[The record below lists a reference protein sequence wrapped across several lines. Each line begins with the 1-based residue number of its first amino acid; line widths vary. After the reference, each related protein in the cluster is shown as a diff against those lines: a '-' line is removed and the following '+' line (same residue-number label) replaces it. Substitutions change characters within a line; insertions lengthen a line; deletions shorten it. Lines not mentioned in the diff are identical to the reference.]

1 MPLALLAL
9 AVSAFGIGTTEFVMM
24 GLLPNVADDLGTSV
38 PTAGYLVSAYAIGVV
53 VGAPLL
59 TGLGSRIPRKRML
72 LLLMAVFTVGNLASA
87 FAPDF
92 GWLLVSRF
100 LAGLPHGAFF
110 GVGAVVAAR
119 LVPDGRQARA
129 VATMFLGLTVANI
142 VGVPAATLLGQHL
155 GWRATFMV
163 VAVIGL
169 GAMAALAR
177 LVPQI
182 PVEAHQNVR
191 RELSALGN
199 RQVMLGLLTA
209 VLGFAGVF
217 AVYSYLSSMTTEAMG
232 FGESSVTLV
241 LALFGIGMTLGA
253 LAAGPLTDRALR
265 PTLYGSL
272 GALAVVLVVF
282 PFTVH
287 VHWAA
292 LVMVVLLGGIGFM
305 TTTPLQMLVMNKAK
319 DAPTLASASNH
330 SAFNLANAGGAW
342 LGGVAIAALL
352 GLDVPGPGRRGAGR
366 GRTRRGGHGGRH
378 GPDPGPLAGR
388 GLRSPGGDSGVR
400 GGPLLLRRLSR
411 TAPRPPLTTTGRWGR
426 ATRAPTG
433 PSSQVVVDGL
443 SRRASTTA
451 RSRTADTPIRV
462 PFLPMEVSL
471 MR

>member
-53 VGAPLL
+53 LGAPLL
-59 TGLGSRIPRKRML
+59 TGLGSRVPRKRML
-72 LLLMAVFTVGNLASA
+72 LLLMALFTVGNLASA
-87 FAPDF
+87 LAPDF
-92 GWLLVSRF
+92 GWLIAGRF

-119 LVPDGRQARA
+119 LVPEGRRARA

-155 GWRATFMV
+155 GWRATFLV
-163 VAVIGL
+163 VAAIGL
-169 GAMAALAR
+169 AAMAALTR
-177 LVPQI
+177 LVPHI
-182 PVEAHQNVR
+182 PVEAHQDVR
-191 RELSALGN
+191 RELRALGN
-199 RQVMLGLLTA
+199 RQVILGLLTA
-209 VLGFAGVF
+209 VFGFAGVF
-217 AVYSYLSSMTTEAMG
+217 AVYSYLSAMTTEAMG
-232 FGESSVTLV
+232 FGTSSVTLV

-272 GALAVVLVVF
+272 GALAVILVMF

-287 VHWAA
+287 VPWAA
-292 LVMVVLLGGIGFM
+292 LVMVVLLGGVGFM

-342 LGGVAIAALL
+342 LGGVAIAAGWGWTSPALVGAVL
-352 GLDVPGPGRRGAGR
+352 AVIGLAVAATAGYLDR
-366 GRTRRGGHGGRH
+366 
-378 GPDPGPLAGR
+378 DP
-388 GLRSPGGDSGVR
+388 SPKSRVVA
-400 GGPLLLRRLSR
+400 GGPRTTPREHPTSSR
-411 TAPRPPLTTTGRWGR
+411 P
-426 ATRAPTG
+426 
-433 PSSQVVVDGL
+433 
-443 SRRASTTA
+443 
-451 RSRTADTPIRV
+451 DTPSRSSASGTRSG
-462 PFLPMEVSL
+462 PPGA
-471 MR
+471 

>member
-38 PTAGYLVSAYAIGVV
+38 PTAGHLVSAYAIGVV
-53 VGAPLL
+53 LGAPLL
-59 TGLGSRIPRKRML
+59 TAVGSRIPRKRML
-72 LLLMAVFTVGNLASA
+72 LLLMALFTVGNLASA

-92 GWLLVSRF
+92 GWLLAGRF

-119 LVPDGRQARA
+119 LVSEGRRARA

-155 GWRATFMV
+155 GWRATFLV
-163 VAVIGL
+163 VSAIGVC
-169 GAMAALAR
+169 AMAALAR
-177 LVPQI
+177 LVPYI
-182 PVEAHQNVR
+182 PLDAHQGLG
-191 RELSALGN
+191 REMRALGN
-199 RQVMLGLLTA
+199 RQVLLGLLTA

-217 AVYSYLSSMTTEAMG
+217 AVYSYLSAMTTEVMG

-282 PFTVH
+282 PFAVH
-287 VHWAA
+287 VRWAA
-292 LVMVVLLGGIGFM
+292 LVTVVLLGGVGFM

-342 LGGVAIAALL
+342 LGGVAIAAGWGWTSPAPVGAALAVA
-352 GLDVPGPGRRGAGR
+352 GLAVAVTAGVLDRERRG
-366 GRTRRGGHGGRH
+366 
-378 GPDPGPLAGR
+378 
-388 GLRSPGGDSGVR
+388 V
-400 GGPLLLRRLSR
+400 SR
-411 TAPRPPLTTTGRWGR
+411 I
-426 ATRAPTG
+426 
-433 PSSQVVVDGL
+433 V
-443 SRRASTTA
+443 ASADARTA
-451 RSRTADTPIRV
+451 RSEAGADAH
-462 PFLPMEVSL
+462 
-471 MR
+471 

>member
-53 VGAPLL
+53 LGAPLL
-59 TGLGSRIPRKRML
+59 TGLGSRVPRKKML
-72 LLLMAVFTVGNLASA
+72 LLLMALFTVGNLASA
-87 FAPDF
+87 LAPDF
-92 GWLLVSRF
+92 GWLLAGRF

-119 LVPDGRQARA
+119 LAAEGRQARA

-155 GWRATFMV
+155 GWRATFLV
-163 VAVIGL
+163 VAAIGL
-169 GAMAALAR
+169 AAMAALAR
-177 LVPQI
+177 LVPRI
-182 PVEAHQNVR
+182 PVEAHQDVR
-191 RELSALGN
+191 RELRALGN
-199 RQVMLGLLTA
+199 RQVLLGLLTA
-209 VLGFAGVF
+209 VFGFAGVF
-217 AVYSYLSSMTTEAMG
+217 AVYSYLSAMTTEAMG

-272 GALAVVLVVF
+272 GALAVVLVAF

-287 VHWAA
+287 VPWAA
-292 LVMVVLLGGIGFM
+292 LVMVTLLGAVGFM
-305 TTTPLQMLVMNKAK
+305 TTTPLQLLVMNKAK

-342 LGGVAIAALL
+342 LGGVAIAAGWGWTSPAFVGAVLAVA
-352 GLDVPGPGRRGAGR
+352 GLAIALTAGFLDLSKPVRRLRTDPLSGKDPQEHRPEAHPATSGPSGGAFS
-366 GRTRRGGHGGRH
+366 
-378 GPDPGPLAGR
+378 
-388 GLRSPGGDSGVR
+388 SPSGV
-400 GGPLLLRRLSR
+400 
-411 TAPRPPLTTTGRWGR
+411 
-426 ATRAPTG
+426 
-433 PSSQVVVDGL
+433 
-443 SRRASTTA
+443 
-451 RSRTADTPIRV
+451 
-462 PFLPMEVSL
+462 
-471 MR
+471 

>member
-24 GLLPNVADDLGTSV
+24 GLLPNVADDLDTSV

-53 VGAPLL
+53 LGAPLL
-59 TGLGSRIPRKRML
+59 TGLGSRIPRKKML
-72 LLLMAVFTVGNLASA
+72 LALMALFTVGNLASA
-87 FAPDF
+87 LAPDF
-92 GWLLVSRF
+92 GWLLAGRL

-119 LVPDGRQARA
+119 LVAEGRQARA

-155 GWRATFMV
+155 GWRATFLV
-163 VAVIGL
+163 VAAIGL
-169 GAMAALAR
+169 AAMAALAR
-177 LVPQI
+177 LVPHI
-182 PVEAHQNVR
+182 PVEAHQDVR
-191 RELSALGN
+191 RELRALGN
-199 RQVMLGLLTA
+199 RQVILGLLTA
-209 VLGFAGVF
+209 VFGFAGVF
-217 AVYSYLSSMTTEAMG
+217 AVYSYLSAMTTKAMG

-272 GALAVVLVVF
+272 GALAVVLVAF

-287 VHWAA
+287 VQWAA
-292 LVMVVLLGGIGFM
+292 LVTVVLLGALGFM

-342 LGGVAIAALL
+342 LGGVAIAAGWGWTSPAFVGAVLAVL
-352 GLDVPGPGRRGAGR
+352 GLAIAATAGFLDRGPGRKSRVVMGSSTTSPETNRA
-366 GRTRRGGHGGRH
+366 TASS
-378 GPDPGPLAGR
+378 PPGTPS
-388 GLRSPGGDSGVR
+388 SPSGV
-400 GGPLLLRRLSR
+400 
-411 TAPRPPLTTTGRWGR
+411 
-426 ATRAPTG
+426 
-433 PSSQVVVDGL
+433 
-443 SRRASTTA
+443 
-451 RSRTADTPIRV
+451 
-462 PFLPMEVSL
+462 
-471 MR
+471 

>member
-59 TGLGSRIPRKRML
+59 TGLGSRVPRKRML
-72 LLLMAVFTVGNLASA
+72 LLLMALFTVGNLASA
-87 FAPDF
+87 LAPDF
-92 GWLLVSRF
+92 GWLVAGRF

-119 LVPDGRQARA
+119 LVAEGRRGRA

-155 GWRATFMV
+155 GWRATFLV
-163 VAVIGL
+163 VAAIGL
-169 GAMAALAR
+169 AAMAALAR
-177 LVPQI
+177 LVPRI
-182 PVEAHQNVR
+182 PVEAHQDVR
-191 RELSALGN
+191 SELRALGH
-199 RQVMLGLLTA
+199 RQVLLGLLTA
-209 VLGFAGVF
+209 VFGFAGVF
-217 AVYSYLSSMTTEAMG
+217 AVYSYLSAMTTEAMG
-232 FGESSVTLV
+232 FGESSVTVV

-287 VHWAA
+287 VPWAA
-292 LVMVVLLGGIGFM
+292 LVMVVLLGGVGFM

-342 LGGVAIAALL
+342 LGGVAIAAGWGWTSPAFVGAVLAVAGL
-352 GLDVPGPGRRGAGR
+352 GIALTAGYLDRITPARRLR
-366 GRTRRGGHGGRH
+366 LDRITPVRRSTTEPLRGG
-378 GPDPGPLAGR
+378 GPAPAPQARPALEERAATGPLEEAAT
-388 GLRSPGGDSGVR
+388 
-400 GGPLLLRRLSR
+400 GPLEDK
-411 TAPRPPLTTTGRWGR
+411 AATGRPR
-426 ATRAPTG
+426 
-433 PSSQVVVDGL
+433 
-443 SRRASTTA
+443 
-451 RSRTADTPIRV
+451 
-462 PFLPMEVSL
+462 
-471 MR
+471 

>member
-53 VGAPLL
+53 LGAPLL
-59 TGLGSRIPRKRML
+59 TGLGSRVPRKKML
-72 LLLMAVFTVGNLASA
+72 LLLMALFTIGNLASA
-87 FAPDF
+87 LAPDF
-92 GWLLVSRF
+92 GWLLAGRV

-119 LVPDGRQARA
+119 LVAEGRQARA

-155 GWRATFMV
+155 GWRATFLV
-163 VAVIGL
+163 VAAIGL
-169 GAMAALAR
+169 AAMAALAR
-177 LVPQI
+177 LVPTI
-182 PVEAHQNVR
+182 PVEAHQDVR
-191 RELSALGN
+191 RELRALGN
-199 RQVMLGLLTA
+199 RQVLLGLLTA
-209 VLGFAGVF
+209 VFGFAGVF
-217 AVYSYLSSMTTEAMG
+217 AVYSYLSAMTTKAMG
-232 FGESSVTLV
+232 FGESSVTIV

-272 GALAVVLVVF
+272 GALAVVLVAF

-287 VHWAA
+287 VQWAA
-292 LVMVVLLGGIGFM
+292 LVMVVLLGGVGFM

-342 LGGVAIAALL
+342 LGGVAIAAGWGWTSPALVGAVL
-352 GLDVPGPGRRGAGR
+352 AVIGLAIAATAGFLDRGPGRTSRVVANSADKSANSSLSDTLSSPSGA
-366 GRTRRGGHGGRH
+366 
-378 GPDPGPLAGR
+378 
-388 GLRSPGGDSGVR
+388 
-400 GGPLLLRRLSR
+400 
-411 TAPRPPLTTTGRWGR
+411 
-426 ATRAPTG
+426 
-433 PSSQVVVDGL
+433 
-443 SRRASTTA
+443 
-451 RSRTADTPIRV
+451 
-462 PFLPMEVSL
+462 
-471 MR
+471 